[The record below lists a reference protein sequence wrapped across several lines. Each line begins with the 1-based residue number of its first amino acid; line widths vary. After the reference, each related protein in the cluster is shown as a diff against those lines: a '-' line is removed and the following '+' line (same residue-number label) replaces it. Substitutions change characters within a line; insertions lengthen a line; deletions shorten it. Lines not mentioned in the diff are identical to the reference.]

1 MNLQNALVIE
11 SLKEKT
17 TTLRKLFAPY
27 TAHVA
32 VDGFEEQ
39 ALTVLINLVYKR
51 SEIDDL
57 TSTRTAKSVLRDEVL
72 LSRCINEV
80 KWFHTHNLKYPDIRV
95 SHQRLISEVV
105 SEDITGIC
113 SRSLSLS
120 FGWSHNSAEINHAK
134 LFLTS
139 FSWQG
144 EVTCLAKLLI
154 TEEPVWINLIRAYG
168 FTKKTVLDIAGK
180 IKQQLPVAE
189 LPLEVSPFSP
199 QLQMPFQQSYLA
211 VTPVVSHA
219 MLAKIQQLTTERK
232 LNFALVEHSRPANVG
247 DLASSV
253 GGNIRV
259 LRYFPKTYSKA
270 INRSKVAN
278 YDIEKAFKIRALLS
292 SQFQQ
297 ALLVLVGIKQ
307 FNTLRQKRLARV
319 AAIRQVRVSLQ
330 LWLDNILEAKNNAQ
344 EQAYPEWAKHYLD
357 QSITNCI
364 SQFSNV
370 LNESLS
376 NLSKLKRFAY
386 HPNLMGLF
394 KTQLNYVFTHC
405 AAEEETLNDEQ
416 IVYVHCQDMRVF
428 DAETMA
434 NPYIQGMPSLTALNG
449 LAHNFERKLK
459 NFIDPSIKSIG
470 SAIYI
475 ENYQLHTGKPL
486 PEPSKLKQVAGR
498 SHVISSGIID
508 KPKCD
513 ITLDL
518 VFRLFVPNKEVLNKL
533 NSQLIKPA
541 LPSMF
546 AGGTMHP
553 PSLYQNIDWCHVYSK
568 PSELFKNLKAKSL
581 NGSWLYPS
589 KKVVKSFE
597 QLIDALNGNFNLRP
611 AAIGFAALEEPVK
624 RDAALHEYH
633 CYAEPVIGLLECVSN
648 TSVKYAG
655 AKQFFHDA
663 FWVMDVQ
670 KESMLMKKSKFEYE

>member
-1 MNLQNALVIE
+1 MNLQDALAIE
-11 SLKEKT
+11 PLKEKT
-17 TTLRKLFAPY
+17 TALRKLFVPY
-27 TAHVA
+27 TSHVE
-32 VDGFEEQ
+32 VDGFEEL

-57 TSTRTAKSVLRDEVL
+57 TSARTAKSVLRDEVL
-72 LSRCINEV
+72 LSKCINEV

-105 SEDITGIC
+105 SEDIAGIC
-113 SRSLSLS
+113 SRSLPLS

-139 FSWQG
+139 FNWQG
-144 EVTCLAKLLI
+144 EVTCLARLLI
-154 TEEPVWINLIRAYG
+154 NEEPVWINLIRAYG
-168 FTKKTVLDIAGK
+168 FTKKAVLEISGK

-189 LPLEVSPFSP
+189 FPLEVSSFSP
-199 QLQMPFQQSYLA
+199 QLQMPFQQSYLV

-219 MLAKIQQLTTERK
+219 MLAKIQQLTTDRK

-270 INRSKVAN
+270 VNRSKVAN
-278 YDIEKAFKIRALLS
+278 NDIEKAFKIRALLS

-344 EQAYPEWAKHYLD
+344 NQVYPEWVRHYLD

-370 LNESLS
+370 LNESLG

-394 KTQLNYVFTHC
+394 KAQLNYVFTHC
-405 AAEEETLNDEQ
+405 AAEQEILNDEQ

-428 DAETMA
+428 DAEAMA

-459 NFIDPSIKSIG
+459 NFIDPSIKCIG

-498 SHVISSGIID
+498 SHVIRSGIID

-518 VFRLFVPNKEVLNKL
+518 VFRLFVPNTELLDKL

-541 LPSMF
+541 LPSSF

-553 PSLYQNIDWCHVYSK
+553 PSLYQNIDWCHVHTK
-568 PSELFKNLKAKSL
+568 PSELFKKLKAKSS

-597 QLIDALNGNFNLRP
+597 QLIDALNSNFNLRP

-655 AKQFFHDA
+655 AKQFFHDT

>member
-1 MNLQNALVIE
+1 MNLQDAFAIE
-11 SLKEKT
+11 PLKEKT
-17 TTLRKLFAPY
+17 TILRKLFAPY
-27 TAHVA
+27 TPHVV

-72 LSRCINEV
+72 LSKCINEV

-95 SHQRLISEVV
+95 SHQRLISKVV
-105 SEDITGIC
+105 SEDIAGIC
-113 SRSLSLS
+113 SRSLPLS

-139 FSWQG
+139 FNWQG

-168 FTKKTVLDIAGK
+168 FTKKAVLDIADK
-180 IKQQLPVAE
+180 VKQQLPVAE
-189 LPLEVSPFSP
+189 LPLEVSSFSP

-219 MLAKIQQLTTERK
+219 ILAKIQQLTTDRK

-259 LRYFPKTYSKA
+259 LRYFPKTYAKA
-270 INRSKVAN
+270 INRSKVVDN
-278 YDIEKAFKIRALLS
+278 DIEKTFKIRALIS

-297 ALLVLVGIKQ
+297 ALLVLVGINQ
-307 FNTLRQKRLARV
+307 FNTLRQKRLARL

-344 EQAYPEWAKHYLD
+344 NQAYPEWAKHYLD
-357 QSITNCI
+357 QSVTNCI

-370 LNESLS
+370 LNESLG

-394 KTQLNYVFTHC
+394 KVQLNYVFTHC

-428 DAETMA
+428 DAEAMA

-459 NFIDPSIKSIG
+459 SFIDPSIKFIG

-498 SHVISSGIID
+498 SHVIKSGIID

-518 VFRLFVPNKEVLNKL
+518 VFRVFVPNKEILNKL

-541 LPSMF
+541 LPSSF

-553 PSLYQNIDWCHVYSK
+553 PSLYQNIDWCHVHTK
-568 PSELFKNLKAKSL
+568 PSELFKNIKAKAL

-624 RDAALHEYH
+624 RDAALHEHH

>member
-1 MNLQNALVIE
+1 MNLQDAFAIE

-17 TTLRKLFAPY
+17 TALRKLFAPY
-27 TAHVA
+27 TPHVA
-32 VDGFEEQ
+32 VDGLEVQ

-51 SEIDDL
+51 SEIDAL

-72 LSRCINEV
+72 LSKCINEV

-105 SEDITGIC
+105 SEDIAGIC
-113 SRSLSLS
+113 SRSLPLS

-139 FSWQG
+139 FIWQG

-154 TEEPVWINLIRAYG
+154 TEEPVWINLIKAYG
-168 FTKKTVLDIAGK
+168 FTKKAVFDIAVK

-189 LPLEVSPFSP
+189 LPLEVSSFSP

-211 VTPVVSHA
+211 VTPVVSHV
-219 MLAKIQQLTTERK
+219 MLAKIQQLTTDRK
-232 LNFALVEHSRPANVG
+232 LNFGLVEHSRPANVG

-253 GGNIRV
+253 GGNIRA
-259 LRYFPKTYSKA
+259 LRYFPKTNSKV

-278 YDIEKAFKIRALLS
+278 DDIEKAFKIRALLS

-357 QSITNCI
+357 QNITNCI
-364 SQFSNV
+364 SQFSNI
-370 LNESLS
+370 LNESLGT
-376 NLSKLKRFAY
+376 LSKLKRFAY

-405 AAEEETLNDEQ
+405 TTEQETLNDEQ

-428 DAETMA
+428 DAEAMA

-459 NFIDPSIKSIG
+459 NFIDPSIKCIG
-470 SAIYI
+470 SAIHI

-486 PEPSKLKQVAGR
+486 PEPSKLKQVAGHT
-498 SHVISSGIID
+498 HVISSGIID

-518 VFRLFVPNKEVLNKL
+518 VFRLFVPNIELLDKL

-553 PSLYQNIDWCHVYSK
+553 PSLYQNIDWCHLHTK
-568 PSELFKNLKAKSL
+568 PSELFKNIKAKSL

-624 RDAALHEYH
+624 RDAALHEHH

>member
-1 MNLQNALVIE
+1 MNLQDALVIE
-11 SLKEKT
+11 LLKEKT

-27 TAHVA
+27 TPHVA
-32 VDGFEEQ
+32 VDGLEVQ

-57 TSTRTAKSVLRDEVL
+57 TSTRTAKRVLRDEVL
-72 LSRCINEV
+72 LSKCINEV

-95 SHQRLISEVV
+95 SHQRLISDVV
-105 SEDITGIC
+105 SEDIAGIC
-113 SRSLSLS
+113 SRSLPLS

-139 FSWQG
+139 FTWQG

-154 TEEPVWINLIRAYG
+154 TEEPVWINLIREYG
-168 FTKKTVLDIAGK
+168 FTKKAVLDIAGK
-180 IKQQLPVAE
+180 IKQLLPAAE
-189 LPLEVSPFSP
+189 LPLEVSSFSP

-219 MLAKIQQLTTERK
+219 MLAKIQQLTTDRK
-232 LNFALVEHSRPANVG
+232 LNFGLVEHSRPANVG

-253 GGNIRV
+253 GGNIRAM
-259 LRYFPKTYSKA
+259 RYFPKTNSKA
-270 INRSKVAN
+270 INRSKVVN
-278 YDIEKAFKIRALLS
+278 NDIEQTFKIRALLS

-330 LWLDNILEAKNNAQ
+330 LWLDKILEAKNNAQ
-344 EQAYPEWAKHYLD
+344 NQAYPEWAKYYLD

-364 SQFSNV
+364 SQFSNI

-376 NLSKLKRFAY
+376 SLSKLKRFAY

-394 KTQLNYVFTHC
+394 KAQLNYVFTHC

-428 DAETMA
+428 DVEAMA

-459 NFIDPSIKSIG
+459 NFIDPSIKCIG

-498 SHVISSGIID
+498 SHVIRSGIID

-518 VFRLFVPNKEVLNKL
+518 VFRLFVPNEEILNKL

-541 LPSMF
+541 LPSTY

-553 PSLYQNIDWCHVYSK
+553 PSLYQNIDWCRLYTK
-568 PSELFKNLKAKSL
+568 PSELFKDLKAKPS

-670 KESMLMKKSKFEYE
+670 KGSMLMKKSKFEYE

>member
-1 MNLQNALVIE
+1 MNLQDAFAIE

-27 TAHVA
+27 MPHVA

-39 ALTVLINLVYKR
+39 ALTVLINIVYKR

-57 TSTRTAKSVLRDEVL
+57 TSKRTAKSVLYDEVL
-72 LSRCINEV
+72 LSKCINEV

-105 SEDITGIC
+105 SEDIAGIC

-139 FSWQG
+139 FNWQG

-154 TEEPVWINLIRAYG
+154 TEEPVWINLIRGYG
-168 FTKKTVLDIAGK
+168 FTKKAVLDIAGK

-189 LPLEVSPFSP
+189 LPLEVSSFSP
-199 QLQMPFQQSYLA
+199 QSQMPFQQSYLA

-219 MLAKIQQLTTERK
+219 MLAKIQQLTTDRK
-232 LNFALVEHSRPANVG
+232 LNFGLVEHSRPANVG

-270 INRSKVAN
+270 VNRSKVAN
-278 YDIEKAFKIRALLS
+278 NDIEKAFKVRALLS
-292 SQFQQ
+292 RQFQE

-330 LWLDNILEAKNNAQ
+330 LWLDNILEAKNIAQ
-344 EQAYPEWAKHYLD
+344 NQAYPEWAKYYLD
-357 QSITNCI
+357 QSITNSI

-370 LNESLS
+370 LNENLA

-386 HPNLMGLF
+386 HPNLMELF
-394 KTQLNYVFTHC
+394 KSQLKYVFTHC

-416 IVYVHCQDMRVF
+416 IVYVHYQDMRVF
-428 DAETMA
+428 DAEAMA

-459 NFIDPSIKSIG
+459 NFIDPSVKCIG

-486 PEPSKLKQVAGR
+486 PEPRKLKQVAGR
-498 SHVISSGIID
+498 SHVIRSGIID

-518 VFRLFVPNKEVLNKL
+518 VFRLFVPNTELLDKL
-533 NSQLIKPA
+533 NSQFIKPA
-541 LPSMF
+541 LPSSF

-553 PSLYQNIDWCHVYSK
+553 PSLYQNIDWCHVHTK
-568 PSELFKNLKAKSL
+568 PSELFKTIKAKAL

-589 KKVVKSFE
+589 KKVVKSLE

-655 AKQFFHDA
+655 AKQFFHNA

>member
-1 MNLQNALVIE
+1 MNLQDALAIE
-11 SLKEKT
+11 PLKEKT
-17 TTLRKLFAPY
+17 TALRKLFVPY
-27 TAHVA
+27 TSHVE
-32 VDGFEEQ
+32 VDGFEEL

-57 TSTRTAKSVLRDEVL
+57 TSARTAKSVLRDEVL
-72 LSRCINEV
+72 LSKCINEV

-105 SEDITGIC
+105 SEDIAGIC
-113 SRSLSLS
+113 SRSLPLS

-139 FSWQG
+139 FNWQG
-144 EVTCLAKLLI
+144 EVTCLARLLI
-154 TEEPVWINLIRAYG
+154 NEEPVWINLIRAYG
-168 FTKKTVLDIAGK
+168 FTKKAVLEISGK

-189 LPLEVSPFSP
+189 FPLEVSSFSP
-199 QLQMPFQQSYLA
+199 QLQMPFQQSYLV

-219 MLAKIQQLTTERK
+219 MLAKIQQLTTDRK

-270 INRSKVAN
+270 VNRSKVAN
-278 YDIEKAFKIRALLS
+278 NDIEKAFKIRALLS

-344 EQAYPEWAKHYLD
+344 NQVYPEWVRHYLD

-370 LNESLS
+370 LNESLG

-394 KTQLNYVFTHC
+394 KAQLNYVFTHC
-405 AAEEETLNDEQ
+405 AAEQEILNDEQ

-428 DAETMA
+428 DAEAMA

-459 NFIDPSIKSIG
+459 NFIDPSIKCIG

-498 SHVISSGIID
+498 SHVIRSGIID

-518 VFRLFVPNKEVLNKL
+518 VFRLFVPNTELLDKL

-541 LPSMF
+541 LPSSF

-553 PSLYQNIDWCHVYSK
+553 PSLYQNIDWCHVHTK
-568 PSELFKNLKAKSL
+568 PSELFKKLKAKSS

-597 QLIDALNGNFNLRP
+597 QLIDALNSNFNLRP
-611 AAIGFAALEEPVK
+611 AAIGLAALEEPVK

>member
-1 MNLQNALVIE
+1 MDLQDAFAIE

-17 TTLRKLFAPY
+17 TALRKLFAPY
-27 TAHVA
+27 MPHVA

-39 ALTVLINLVYKR
+39 ALVVLINLVYKR

-57 TSTRTAKSVLRDEVL
+57 TSVRTAKSVLCDEVL
-72 LSRCINEV
+72 LSKCINEV

-95 SHQRLISEVV
+95 SHQRLISAVV
-105 SEDITGIC
+105 SEDIAGIC
-113 SRSLSLS
+113 SRSLPFS

-139 FSWQG
+139 FTWQD
-144 EVTCLAKLLI
+144 EVTCLARLLI
-154 TEEPVWINLIRAYG
+154 NEEPVWINLIRAYG
-168 FTKKTVLDIAGK
+168 FAKKAVLDIAGK
-180 IKQQLPVAE
+180 MKQLLPVAE
-189 LPLEVSPFSP
+189 FPLEVSSFSP

-278 YDIEKAFKIRALLS
+278 NDIEKAFKIRALLS

-330 LWLDNILEAKNNAQ
+330 LWLDNILEAKNNTQ
-344 EQAYPEWAKHYLD
+344 GQAYPEWTKHYLD

-370 LNESLS
+370 LNESLG

-386 HPNLMGLF
+386 HPNLMELF
-394 KTQLNYVFTHC
+394 KAQLNYVFTHC
-405 AAEEETLNDEQ
+405 VAEEETLNDEQ
-416 IVYVHCQDMRVF
+416 VVYVHCQDMRVF
-428 DAETMA
+428 DAEAMA

-459 NFIDPSIKSIG
+459 SFIDPSIKCIG

-475 ENYQLHTGKPL
+475 ESYQLHTGKPL

-498 SHVISSGIID
+498 SHVIRSGIID

-518 VFRLFVPNKEVLNKL
+518 IFRLFVPNTELLDKL

-541 LPSMF
+541 LPSSF

-568 PSELFKNLKAKSL
+568 PSELFKNLKAKSS

-611 AAIGFAALEEPVK
+611 AAIGFAALEEPIK
-624 RDAALHEYH
+624 RGGALHENH
-633 CYAEPVIGLLECVSN
+633 CYAEPVIGLLECTSN

>member
-1 MNLQNALVIE
+1 MNLQDAFAIE

-17 TTLRKLFAPY
+17 TALRKLFAPY
-27 TAHVA
+27 TPHVEL
-32 VDGFEEQ
+32 DGFEEQ
-39 ALTVLINLVYKR
+39 ALVVLINLVYKR

-57 TSTRTAKSVLRDEVL
+57 TSVRTAKSVLRDEVL
-72 LSRCINEV
+72 LSKCINEV

-95 SHQRLISEVV
+95 SHQRLISKVV
-105 SEDITGIC
+105 SEDIAGIC
-113 SRSLSLS
+113 SRSLPLS

-139 FSWQG
+139 FNWQG

-154 TEEPVWINLIRAYG
+154 IEEPVWIDLIRAYG
-168 FTKKTVLDIAGK
+168 FSKKAVLDIAGK

-189 LPLEVSPFSP
+189 LPLEVSSFST
-199 QLQMPFQQSYLA
+199 QLQMPYLQSYLA
-211 VTPVVSHA
+211 VSPVVSHA
-219 MLAKIQQLTTERK
+219 MLAKIQQLTTEHK
-232 LNFALVEHSRPANVG
+232 LNFGLVEHSRPANVG

-270 INRSKVAN
+270 VNRSKVAN
-278 YDIEKAFKIRALLS
+278 NDIEKTFKIRALLS

-319 AAIRQVRVSLQ
+319 AAIRQVRASLQ

-344 EQAYPEWAKHYLD
+344 NQAYPEWAKQYLD

-370 LNESLS
+370 LNESLG

-428 DAETMA
+428 DTEAMA

-459 NFIDPSIKSIG
+459 NFIDPSIKCIG

-498 SHVISSGIID
+498 SHVIRSGIID

-518 VFRLFVPNKEVLNKL
+518 IFRLFVPNKEVLNKL

-553 PSLYQNIDWCHVYSK
+553 PSLYQNIDWCHLHTK
-568 PSELFKNLKAKSL
+568 PSELFKNIKVKSL

-611 AAIGFAALEEPVK
+611 AAIGFATLEEPIK

-633 CYAEPVIGLLECVSN
+633 CYAEPIIGLLECVSN

-655 AKQFFHDA
+655 AKQFFHNA

>member
-1 MNLQNALVIE
+1 MNLQDAFAIE

-17 TTLRKLFAPY
+17 TALRKLFAPY
-27 TAHVA
+27 MPHVA
-32 VDGFEEQ
+32 VDGLEVQ

-57 TSTRTAKSVLRDEVL
+57 TSTRTAKIVLRDEVL
-72 LSRCINEV
+72 LSKCINEV

-105 SEDITGIC
+105 SEDIAGIC
-113 SRSLSLS
+113 SRSLPLS

-139 FSWQG
+139 FTWQG

-154 TEEPVWINLIRAYG
+154 TEEPVWINLIREYE
-168 FTKKTVLDIAGK
+168 FTKKAVLDIAGK
-180 IKQQLPVAE
+180 IKQHLPMAE
-189 LPLEVSPFSP
+189 LPLEVSSFSP

-219 MLAKIQQLTTERK
+219 MLAKIQQLTTDRK
-232 LNFALVEHSRPANVG
+232 LNFGLVEHSRPANVG

-253 GGNIRV
+253 GGNIRA
-259 LRYFPKTYSKA
+259 LRYFPKTNLKA
-270 INRSKVAN
+270 INRSKVA
-278 YDIEKAFKIRALLS
+278 YDDIEKAFKIRALLS

-319 AAIRQVRVSLQ
+319 AAIRQVRISLQ

-344 EQAYPEWAKHYLD
+344 DQAYPVWAKHYLD

-364 SQFSNV
+364 SQFSNI
-370 LNESLS
+370 LNESLGT
-376 NLSKLKRFAY
+376 LSKLKRFAY

-394 KTQLNYVFTHC
+394 KMQLNYVFTHC
-405 AAEEETLNDEQ
+405 TTEQETLNDEQ

-428 DAETMA
+428 DAEAMA

-459 NFIDPSIKSIG
+459 NFIDPSIKCIG

-518 VFRLFVPNKEVLNKL
+518 VLRLFVPNIEVLNKL
-533 NSQLIKPA
+533 NSQLIKSA
-541 LPSMF
+541 LPSTF

-553 PSLYQNIDWCHVYSK
+553 PSLYQNIDWCHVHTK
-568 PSELFKNLKAKSL
+568 PSELFKNIKTKSL

-655 AKQFFHDA
+655 AKQFFHNA

>member
-1 MNLQNALVIE
+1 MNLQDAFAIE

-17 TTLRKLFAPY
+17 TILRKLFAPY
-27 TAHVA
+27 TPHVA

-72 LSRCINEV
+72 LSKCINEV

-105 SEDITGIC
+105 SEDIAGIC
-113 SRSLSLS
+113 SRSLPLS

-139 FSWQG
+139 FTWQG

-168 FTKKTVLDIAGK
+168 FTKKAVLDIADK
-180 IKQQLPVAE
+180 VKQQLPVAE

-211 VTPVVSHA
+211 ITPVVSHV
-219 MLAKIQQLTTERK
+219 MLAKIQQLTTERR
-232 LNFALVEHSRPANVG
+232 LNFGLVEHSRPTNVG

-278 YDIEKAFKIRALLS
+278 NDIEKAFKIRALLS

-344 EQAYPEWAKHYLD
+344 NQAYPEWAKHYLD

-370 LNESLS
+370 LNESLG

-394 KTQLNYVFTHC
+394 KAQLNYVFTHC
-405 AAEEETLNDEQ
+405 AAEQEILNDEQ

-428 DAETMA
+428 DAEAMA
-434 NPYIQGMPSLTALNG
+434 NPYIKGMPSLTALNG

-459 NFIDPSIKSIG
+459 NFIDPSINCIG

-475 ENYQLHTGKPL
+475 ENYQLHPGKPL
-486 PEPSKLKQVAGR
+486 PEPNKLKQVAGR
-498 SHVISSGIID
+498 SHVIRSGIID

-518 VFRLFVPNKEVLNKL
+518 VFRLFVPNTELLDKL

-541 LPSMF
+541 LPSSF

-553 PSLYQNIDWCHVYSK
+553 PSLYQNINWCHVHTK
-568 PSELFKNLKAKSL
+568 PSELFKSLKVKSS

-611 AAIGFAALEEPVK
+611 AAIGFATLEEPVK

>member
-1 MNLQNALVIE
+1 MNLQDAFAIE

-17 TTLRKLFAPY
+17 TALRKLFAPY
-27 TAHVA
+27 TPHVA
-32 VDGFEEQ
+32 VDGLEVQ

-72 LSRCINEV
+72 LSKCINEV

-105 SEDITGIC
+105 SEDIAGIC
-113 SRSLSLS
+113 SRSLPLS

-154 TEEPVWINLIRAYG
+154 TEEPVWIDLIRAYE
-168 FTKKTVLDIAGK
+168 FTKKAVLDIAGK
-180 IKQQLPVAE
+180 IKQQLPVVE
-189 LPLEVSPFSP
+189 LPLEVSSFSP

-219 MLAKIQQLTTERK
+219 MLAKIQQLTTDRK
-232 LNFALVEHSRPANVG
+232 LNFALVENSRPANIG

-270 INRSKVAN
+270 VNRSKVVN
-278 YDIEKAFKIRALLS
+278 NDIEKAFKVRALLS
-292 SQFQQ
+292 NQFQQ

-344 EQAYPEWAKHYLD
+344 NQAYPEWAKHYLD

-364 SQFSNV
+364 SQFSNI
-370 LNESLS
+370 LNESRGT
-376 NLSKLKRFAY
+376 LSKLKRFAY

-405 AAEEETLNDEQ
+405 TTEEKTLNDEQ

-428 DAETMA
+428 DAEAMA

-459 NFIDPSIKSIG
+459 NFIDPSIKCIG

-498 SHVISSGIID
+498 SHVVRSGIID

-513 ITLDL
+513 TTLDL
-518 VFRLFVPNKEVLNKL
+518 VFRLLVPNTELLDKL

-541 LPSMF
+541 LPSTF

-553 PSLYQNIDWCHVYSK
+553 PSLYQNIDWCHLHTK
-568 PSELFKNLKAKSL
+568 PSELFKNIKAKSS

-589 KKVVKSFE
+589 KKVVRSFE
-597 QLIDALNGNFNLRP
+597 LLIDALNGNFNLRP

-648 TSVKYAG
+648 TSVKYAS
-655 AKQFFHDA
+655 AKQFFHNA
-663 FWVMDVQ
+663 FWVMDVK

>member
-1 MNLQNALVIE
+1 MNLQDAFAIE

-27 TAHVA
+27 TPNVA
-32 VDGFEEQ
+32 VDGLEEQ
-39 ALTVLINLVYKR
+39 VLTVLINLVYKR

-57 TSTRTAKSVLRDEVL
+57 TSVRAAKSVLRDEVL
-72 LSRCINEV
+72 LSKCINEV

-105 SEDITGIC
+105 SEDIAGIC

-139 FSWQG
+139 FIWQG

-154 TEEPVWINLIRAYG
+154 AEEPVWINLIRAYG
-168 FTKKTVLDIAGK
+168 YTKKAVLDIVGK

-189 LPLEVSPFSP
+189 LPLEVSSFSI
-199 QLQMPFQQSYLA
+199 QLQMPYLQCYLA

-219 MLAKIQQLTTERK
+219 MLSKIQQLTTERK
-232 LNFALVEHSRPANVG
+232 LNSGLVEHSRPANVG

-259 LRYFPKTYSKA
+259 LRYFPKTNSKA
-270 INRSKVAN
+270 INRSKVVN
-278 YDIEKAFKIRALLS
+278 NDIEKTFKIRALLS

-330 LWLDNILEAKNNAQ
+330 LWLDNILEAKNIAQ
-344 EQAYPEWAKHYLD
+344 NQAYPEWAKYYLD

-364 SQFSNV
+364 SQFSNI

-376 NLSKLKRFAY
+376 SLSKFKRFAY

-394 KTQLNYVFTHC
+394 KAQLNYVFTHC
-405 AAEEETLNDEQ
+405 AAEEETLNDKQ

-428 DAETMA
+428 DAEAMA

-449 LAHNFERKLK
+449 LAHNLERKLK
-459 NFIDPSIKSIG
+459 NFIDPSIKCIG

-498 SHVISSGIID
+498 SHVIRSGIID

-518 VFRLFVPNKEVLNKL
+518 VFRLFVPNEEILNQL

-541 LPSMF
+541 LPSTY

-553 PSLYQNIDWCHVYSK
+553 PSLYQNIDWCRLYTK
-568 PSELFKNLKAKSL
+568 PSELFKDLKAKPS

-624 RDAALHEYH
+624 RDATLHEYH

>member
-1 MNLQNALVIE
+1 MNLQDAFAIE

-17 TTLRKLFAPY
+17 TALRKLFAPY
-27 TAHVA
+27 TPHVA

-57 TSTRTAKSVLRDEVL
+57 TSVRTAKSVLRDEVL
-72 LSRCINEV
+72 LSKCINEV

-105 SEDITGIC
+105 SKDIAGIC
-113 SRSLSLS
+113 SRSLPLS

-139 FSWQG
+139 FIWQG

-154 TEEPVWINLIRAYG
+154 AEEPVWINLIRKYG
-168 FTKKTVLDIAGK
+168 FTKKAFLDIAGK
-180 IKQQLPVAE
+180 IKQLLPVAE
-189 LPLEVSPFSP
+189 LPLEVSSFSP
-199 QLQMPFQQSYLA
+199 QLQMPFQQCYLA

-219 MLAKIQQLTTERK
+219 MLAKIQQLTTDRK

-253 GGNIRV
+253 GGKIRV

-270 INRSKVAN
+270 INRSKLADN
-278 YDIEKAFKIRALLS
+278 DIEKTFKIRALLS

-344 EQAYPEWAKHYLD
+344 NQAYPEWAKHYLD

-364 SQFSNV
+364 SQFSNI

-376 NLSKLKRFAY
+376 SLSKLKRFAY

-394 KTQLNYVFTHC
+394 KAQLNYVFTHC

-428 DAETMA
+428 DAEAMA

-459 NFIDPSIKSIG
+459 NFIDPSIKCIG

-498 SHVISSGIID
+498 SHVIRSGIID

-518 VFRLFVPNKEVLNKL
+518 VFRLFVPNEEILNKL

-541 LPSMF
+541 LPSTYT
-546 AGGTMHP
+546 GGTMHP
-553 PSLYQNIDWCHVYSK
+553 PSLYQNIDWCRLYTK
-568 PSELFKNLKAKSL
+568 PSELFKDLKAKPS

-670 KESMLMKKSKFEYE
+670 KGSMLMKKSKFEYE

>member
-1 MNLQNALVIE
+1 MNLQDAFAIE

-27 TAHVA
+27 MPHVA

-39 ALTVLINLVYKR
+39 ALTVLINIVYKR

-57 TSTRTAKSVLRDEVL
+57 TSKRTAKSVLYDEVL
-72 LSRCINEV
+72 LSKCINEV

-105 SEDITGIC
+105 SEDIAGIC

-139 FSWQG
+139 FNWQG

-154 TEEPVWINLIRAYG
+154 TEEPVWINLIRGYG
-168 FTKKTVLDIAGK
+168 FTKKAVLDIAGK

-189 LPLEVSPFSP
+189 LPLEVSSFSP
-199 QLQMPFQQSYLA
+199 QSQMPFQQSYLA

-219 MLAKIQQLTTERK
+219 MLAKIQQLTTDRK
-232 LNFALVEHSRPANVG
+232 LNFGLVEHSRPANVG

-270 INRSKVAN
+270 VNRSKVAN
-278 YDIEKAFKIRALLS
+278 NDIEKAFKVRALLS
-292 SQFQQ
+292 RQFQE

-330 LWLDNILEAKNNAQ
+330 LWLDNILEAKNIAQ
-344 EQAYPEWAKHYLD
+344 NQAYPEWAKYYLD
-357 QSITNCI
+357 QSITNSI

-370 LNESLS
+370 LNENLA

-386 HPNLMGLF
+386 HPNLMELF
-394 KTQLNYVFTHC
+394 KSQLKYVFTHC
-405 AAEEETLNDEQ
+405 AAEEETLNDGK
-416 IVYVHCQDMRVF
+416 IVYVHYQDMRVF
-428 DAETMA
+428 DAEAMA

-459 NFIDPSIKSIG
+459 NFIDPSVKCIG

-486 PEPSKLKQVAGR
+486 PEPRKLKQVAGR
-498 SHVISSGIID
+498 SHVIRSGIID

-518 VFRLFVPNKEVLNKL
+518 VFRLFVPNTELLDKL
-533 NSQLIKPA
+533 NSQFIKPA
-541 LPSMF
+541 LPSSF

-553 PSLYQNIDWCHVYSK
+553 PSLYQNIDWCHVHTK
-568 PSELFKNLKAKSL
+568 PSELFKTIKAKAL

-589 KKVVKSFE
+589 KKVVKSLE

-655 AKQFFHDA
+655 AKQFFHNA

>member
-1 MNLQNALVIE
+1 MNLQDALAIE

-17 TTLRKLFAPY
+17 TALRKLFAPY
-27 TAHVA
+27 TPHVA

-39 ALTVLINLVYKR
+39 VLVVLINLVYKR

-57 TSTRTAKSVLRDEVL
+57 TSVRTAKSVLLDEVL
-72 LSRCINEV
+72 LSKCINEV

-95 SHQRLISEVV
+95 SHQRLISKVV
-105 SEDITGIC
+105 SEDIAGIC
-113 SRSLSLS
+113 SRSLPLS

-139 FSWQG
+139 FNWQG

-154 TEEPVWINLIRAYG
+154 AEEPVWINLIREYG
-168 FTKKTVLDIAGK
+168 FTKKAVLNISGK
-180 IKQQLPVAE
+180 IKQLLPVAE
-189 LPLEVSPFSP
+189 LPLEVSSFSP

-211 VTPVVSHA
+211 VTPVVSHV
-219 MLAKIQQLTTERK
+219 MLAKIQQLTTDRK
-232 LNFALVEHSRPANVG
+232 LNFGLVEHSRPANVG

-253 GGNIRV
+253 GGNLRV
-259 LRYFPKTYSKA
+259 LRYFPKTNSKA
-270 INRSKVAN
+270 VNRSKVAN
-278 YDIEKAFKIRALLS
+278 NDIEKIFKIRALLS

-307 FNTLRQKRLARV
+307 FNTLRLKRLARV
-319 AAIRQVRVSLQ
+319 VAIRQVRVSLQ
-330 LWLDNILEAKNNAQ
+330 LWLDNILEAKNNVQ

-364 SQFSNV
+364 SQFSNI
-370 LNESLS
+370 LNESLGT
-376 NLSKLKRFAY
+376 LSKLKHFAY

-405 AAEEETLNDEQ
+405 TAEEETLNDEQ

-428 DAETMA
+428 DAEAMA

-459 NFIDPSIKSIG
+459 NFIDPSIKCIG

-498 SHVISSGIID
+498 SHVIRTGIID

-518 VFRLFVPNKEVLNKL
+518 VFRLFVPNTELLDKL

-541 LPSMF
+541 LPSSF

-553 PSLYQNIDWCHVYSK
+553 PSLYQSIDWCHVHTK
-568 PSELFKNLKAKSL
+568 PSELFKNLKAKSS

-597 QLIDALNGNFNLRP
+597 QLIDALNGNFNLKP

>member
-1 MNLQNALVIE
+1 MNLQDAFAIE

-27 TAHVA
+27 TPHVA
-32 VDGFEEQ
+32 VDSLEEQ

-57 TSTRTAKSVLRDEVL
+57 TSVRAAKSVLRDEVL
-72 LSRCINEV
+72 LSKCINEV

-95 SHQRLISEVV
+95 SHQRLISKVV
-105 SEDITGIC
+105 SEDIAGIC
-113 SRSLSLS
+113 SRSLPLS

-139 FSWQG
+139 FIWQG
-144 EVTCLAKLLI
+144 KVTCLAKLLI
-154 TEEPVWINLIRAYG
+154 TEESVWIDLIRAYG
-168 FTKKTVLDIAGK
+168 YTKKAVLDIVGK

-189 LPLEVSPFSP
+189 LPLEVSSFSI
-199 QLQMPFQQSYLA
+199 QLQMPYLQCYLA

-219 MLAKIQQLTTERK
+219 MLSKIQQLTTERK
-232 LNFALVEHSRPANVG
+232 LNSGLVEHSRPANVG

-259 LRYFPKTYSKA
+259 LRYFPKTNSKA
-270 INRSKVAN
+270 INRSKVVN
-278 YDIEKAFKIRALLS
+278 NDIEKTFKIRALLS

-330 LWLDNILEAKNNAQ
+330 LWLDNILEAKNIAQ
-344 EQAYPEWAKHYLD
+344 NQAYPEWAKCYLD

-364 SQFSNV
+364 SQFSNI

-376 NLSKLKRFAY
+376 SLSKFKRFAY

-394 KTQLNYVFTHC
+394 KAQLNYVFTHC
-405 AAEEETLNDEQ
+405 AAEEETLNDKQ

-428 DAETMA
+428 DAEAMA

-449 LAHNFERKLK
+449 LAHNLERKLK
-459 NFIDPSIKSIG
+459 NFIDPSIKCIG

-498 SHVISSGIID
+498 SHVIRSGIID

-518 VFRLFVPNKEVLNKL
+518 VFRLFVPNEEILNKL

-541 LPSMF
+541 LPSTY

-553 PSLYQNIDWCHVYSK
+553 PSLYQNIDWCRLYTK
-568 PSELFKNLKAKSL
+568 PSELFKDLKAKPS

-611 AAIGFAALEEPVK
+611 AAIGFAALEEPLK
-624 RDAALHEYH
+624 RDATLHAYH

>member
-1 MNLQNALVIE
+1 MNLQDAFAIE

-17 TTLRKLFAPY
+17 TALRKLFAPY
-27 TAHVA
+27 MPHVA

-57 TSTRTAKSVLRDEVL
+57 TSVRTAKSVLRDEVL
-72 LSRCINEV
+72 LSKCINEV

-105 SEDITGIC
+105 SEDIAGIC
-113 SRSLSLS
+113 SRTLPLS

-139 FSWQG
+139 FNWQG

-154 TEEPVWINLIRAYG
+154 AEEPVWINLIREYG
-168 FTKKTVLDIAGK
+168 FTKKSVLEIAGK
-180 IKQQLPVAE
+180 IKQLLPVAE
-189 LPLEVSPFSP
+189 LTLEVSFFSP

-219 MLAKIQQLTTERK
+219 MLAKIQQLITGRK
-232 LNFALVEHSRPANVG
+232 LNFGFVEHSRPANVG

-259 LRYFPKTYSKA
+259 LRYFPKTNSKT
-270 INRSKVAN
+270 IKRSKVVDN
-278 YDIEKAFKIRALLS
+278 DIEKTFKIRALLS

-307 FNTLRQKRLARV
+307 FNTLRQKRLARA

-330 LWLDNILEAKNNAQ
+330 LWLDNVLEAKNNAQ

-364 SQFSNV
+364 SQFSNI
-370 LNESLS
+370 LNESLGT
-376 NLSKLKRFAY
+376 LSKLKRFAY

-405 AAEEETLNDEQ
+405 TTEEETLNDEQ
-416 IVYVHCQDMRVF
+416 IVYIHCQDMRVF
-428 DAETMA
+428 DSEAMA

-459 NFIDPSIKSIG
+459 NFIDPSIKCIG

-475 ENYQLHTGKPL
+475 ENYQLYTGKPI

-498 SHVISSGIID
+498 SHVIRSGIID

-518 VFRLFVPNKEVLNKL
+518 VFRLFVPNTELLDKL

-541 LPSMF
+541 LPSSF

-553 PSLYQNIDWCHVYSK
+553 PSLYQNIDWCHVHTK
-568 PSELFKNLKAKSL
+568 PSELFKKLKAKSS

-597 QLIDALNGNFNLRP
+597 QLIDALNSNFNLRP

>member
-1 MNLQNALVIE
+1 MNLQDAFAIE

-17 TTLRKLFAPY
+17 TALRKLFAPY
-27 TAHVA
+27 MPHVA

-57 TSTRTAKSVLRDEVL
+57 TSIKVAKSVLRDEVL
-72 LSRCINEV
+72 LSKCINEV

-105 SEDITGIC
+105 SEDIAGIC
-113 SRSLSLS
+113 SRSLPLS

-139 FSWQG
+139 FTWQG

-154 TEEPVWINLIRAYG
+154 IEEPVWINLIRGYG
-168 FTKKTVLDIAGK
+168 FTKKAVLDIVGK
-180 IKQQLPVAE
+180 IKQLLPAAE
-189 LPLEVSPFSP
+189 LPLEVSSFSP
-199 QLQMPFQQSYLA
+199 QLQIPFQQSYLA

-219 MLAKIQQLTTERK
+219 ILAKIQQLTTDRK
-232 LNFALVEHSRPANVG
+232 LNFGLVEHSRPANVG

-259 LRYFPKTYSKA
+259 LRYFPKTNSKA
-270 INRSKVAN
+270 IKRSKVVDN
-278 YDIEKAFKIRALLS
+278 DIEKTFKIRALLS
-292 SQFQQ
+292 SQFQH

-319 AAIRQVRVSLQ
+319 AAIRQLRVSLQ

-364 SQFSNV
+364 SQFSNI
-370 LNESLS
+370 LNESLGT
-376 NLSKLKRFAY
+376 LSKLKRFAY

-394 KTQLNYVFTHC
+394 KTQLNHVFTHC
-405 AAEEETLNDEQ
+405 TTEEEILNDEQ

-428 DAETMA
+428 DAEAMA

-459 NFIDPSIKSIG
+459 NFIDPSIKCIG

-498 SHVISSGIID
+498 SHVIRSGIID

-518 VFRLFVPNKEVLNKL
+518 VFRLFVPNEEILNKL
-533 NSQLIKPA
+533 NTQLIKPA
-541 LPSMF
+541 LPSSF

-553 PSLYQNIDWCHVYSK
+553 PSLYQSIDWCHVHTK
-568 PSELFKNLKAKSL
+568 PSELFKNLKAKSS

-589 KKVVKSFE
+589 KKIVKSYE

-655 AKQFFHDA
+655 AKQFVHDA

>member
-1 MNLQNALVIE
+1 MNLQDALAIE

-17 TTLRKLFAPY
+17 TALRKLFALY
-27 TAHVA
+27 TPCIA

-57 TSTRTAKSVLRDEVL
+57 TSVRAAKSLLRDEVL
-72 LSRCINEV
+72 LSKCITEV

-95 SHQRLISEVV
+95 SHQRLISKVV
-105 SEDITGIC
+105 SEDIAGIC
-113 SRSLSLS
+113 SRSLPLS

-139 FSWQG
+139 FMWQG
-144 EVTCLAKLLI
+144 KVTCLAKLLI
-154 TEEPVWINLIRAYG
+154 TEEPVWIDLIRAYG
-168 FTKKTVLDIAGK
+168 FTKKAVLDFAGK
-180 IKQQLPVAE
+180 IKQLLPVTE
-189 LPLEVSPFSP
+189 LPLEVSSFSL
-199 QLQMPFQQSYLA
+199 QLQMPYLQSYLA
-211 VTPVVSHA
+211 VTPVVSHV
-219 MLAKIQQLTTERK
+219 MLTKIQQLTTERK
-232 LNFALVEHSRPANVG
+232 LNSGLVEHSRPANVG

-270 INRSKVAN
+270 VNRSKVAN
-278 YDIEKAFKIRALLS
+278 NDIEKAFKVRALLS
-292 SQFQQ
+292 SQFQE
-297 ALLVLVGIKQ
+297 ALLVLVGIKR

-319 AAIRQVRVSLQ
+319 GAIRQVRVSLQ
-330 LWLDNILEAKNNAQ
+330 LWLDNILEVKNNAQ
-344 EQAYPEWAKHYLD
+344 EQASPEWAKHYLD
-357 QSITNCI
+357 QSITSCI

-370 LNESLS
+370 LNESLG

-394 KTQLNYVFTHC
+394 KTQLKYVFTHC
-405 AAEEETLNDEQ
+405 STEEETLNDEQ

-428 DAETMA
+428 DAEAMA

-459 NFIDPSIKSIG
+459 NFIDPSIKCIG

-475 ENYQLHTGKPL
+475 ENYQLHTDKPL

-498 SHVISSGIID
+498 SHVIRSGIID

-518 VFRLFVPNKEVLNKL
+518 VFRLFVPNEEILNKL

-541 LPSMF
+541 LPSSF

-553 PSLYQNIDWCHVYSK
+553 PSLYQNIDWCHVHTK
-568 PSELFKNLKAKSL
+568 PSELFKNIKAKAL

-589 KKVVKSFE
+589 KKVVKSLE

-624 RDAALHEYH
+624 RGGALHENH

>member
-1 MNLQNALVIE
+1 MNLQDALTIE

-17 TTLRKLFAPY
+17 TALRKLFAPY
-27 TAHVA
+27 TPHVV

-39 ALTVLINLVYKR
+39 ALTVFINLVYKR

-57 TSTRTAKSVLRDEVL
+57 TNVRTAKSVLLDEVL
-72 LSRCINEV
+72 LSKCINEV

-105 SEDITGIC
+105 SEDIAGIC
-113 SRSLSLS
+113 SRSLPLS

-139 FSWQG
+139 FNWHG

-154 TEEPVWINLIRAYG
+154 AEELVWINLIRKYG
-168 FTKKTVLDIAGK
+168 FTKKAVLDIAGK
-180 IKQQLPVAE
+180 IKQLLPVAE
-189 LPLEVSPFSP
+189 LPLEVSSFSP

-219 MLAKIQQLTTERK
+219 MLAKITTERK
-232 LNFALVEHSRPANVG
+232 LNFALVEHSRPANLG

-270 INRSKVAN
+270 VNSFKVVN
-278 YDIEKAFKIRALLS
+278 NDIEKAFKIRALLS

-330 LWLDNILEAKNNAQ
+330 LWLDNILEAKNNAH

-370 LNESLS
+370 LNESLG

-394 KTQLNYVFTHC
+394 KSQLNYVFTHC
-405 AAEEETLNDEQ
+405 ATEKETLNDEQ

-428 DAETMA
+428 DAEAMA

-459 NFIDPSIKSIG
+459 NFINPSIKCIG

-518 VFRLFVPNKEVLNKL
+518 VFRLFVPNEEILNKL

-541 LPSMF
+541 LPSTY

-553 PSLYQNIDWCHVYSK
+553 PSLYQNIDWCRLYTK
-568 PSELFKNLKAKSL
+568 PSELFKDLKAKPS

-624 RDAALHEYH
+624 RDATLHEYH

>member
-1 MNLQNALVIE
+1 MNLQDAFAIE

-27 TAHVA
+27 TPHVA

-57 TSTRTAKSVLRDEVL
+57 TSIRTAKSVLRDEVL
-72 LSRCINEV
+72 LSKCINEV

-105 SEDITGIC
+105 SEDIAGIC
-113 SRSLSLS
+113 SRSLPLS

-139 FSWQG
+139 FIWQG

-154 TEEPVWINLIRAYG
+154 AEEPVWINLIRKYG
-168 FTKKTVLDIAGK
+168 FTKKAVLDIAGK
-180 IKQQLPVAE
+180 IKQLLPVAE
-189 LPLEVSPFSP
+189 LPLEVSSFSP

-219 MLAKIQQLTTERK
+219 MLAKIQQLTTDRK

-259 LRYFPKTYSKA
+259 LSYFPKTNSKA

-278 YDIEKAFKIRALLS
+278 NDIEKAFKIRALLS

-344 EQAYPEWAKHYLD
+344 NQAYPEWAKHYLD

-364 SQFSNV
+364 SQFSNI
-370 LNESLS
+370 LNESLG

-428 DAETMA
+428 DAEAMA

-459 NFIDPSIKSIG
+459 NFIDPSIKCIG

-498 SHVISSGIID
+498 SHVIRSGIID

-518 VFRLFVPNKEVLNKL
+518 VFRLFVSNEEILNKL

-541 LPSMF
+541 LPSTY

-553 PSLYQNIDWCHVYSK
+553 PSLYQNIDWCHLHTT
-568 PSELFKNLKAKSL
+568 PSELFKNIKAKSL

>member
-1 MNLQNALVIE
+1 MNLQDAFAIE
-11 SLKEKT
+11 SPKEKT
-17 TTLRKLFAPY
+17 TTIRKLFAPY
-27 TAHVA
+27 TPHVA
-32 VDGFEEQ
+32 VDGLEEQ

-57 TSTRTAKSVLRDEVL
+57 TSVRAAKSVLGDEVL
-72 LSRCINEV
+72 FSKCINEV

-95 SHQRLISEVV
+95 SHQRLISKVV
-105 SEDITGIC
+105 SEDIAGIC
-113 SRSLSLS
+113 SRSLPLS

-139 FSWQG
+139 FIWQG
-144 EVTCLAKLLI
+144 KVTCLAKLLI
-154 TEEPVWINLIRAYG
+154 TEELVWIDLIRAYG
-168 FTKKTVLDIAGK
+168 YTKKVVLDIAGK

-189 LPLEVSPFSP
+189 LPLEISSFSI
-199 QLQMPFQQSYLA
+199 QLQMPYLQCYLA

-219 MLAKIQQLTTERK
+219 MQAKIQQLTTERK
-232 LNFALVEHSRPANVG
+232 LNSGLVEHSRPANVG

-259 LRYFPKTYSKA
+259 LRYFPKTNSKA
-270 INRSKVAN
+270 VNRSKVAN
-278 YDIEKAFKIRALLS
+278 NDIEKAFKVRALLS

-330 LWLDNILEAKNNAQ
+330 LWLDNILEAKNNVQ

-357 QSITNCI
+357 QTITNCI
-364 SQFSNV
+364 SQFSNI

-376 NLSKLKRFAY
+376 SLSKLKRFAY

-394 KTQLNYVFTHC
+394 KAQLNYVFTHC

-428 DAETMA
+428 DAEAMA

-459 NFIDPSIKSIG
+459 NFIDPSIKCIG

-498 SHVISSGIID
+498 SHVIRSGIID

-518 VFRLFVPNKEVLNKL
+518 VFRLFVPNEEILNKL

-541 LPSMF
+541 LPSTY

-553 PSLYQNIDWCHVYSK
+553 PSLYQNIDWCRLYTK
-568 PSELFKNLKAKSL
+568 PSELFKDLKAKPS

-624 RDAALHEYH
+624 RDATLHEYH

>member
-1 MNLQNALVIE
+1 MNLQDAFAIE

-17 TTLRKLFAPY
+17 TTFRKLFAPY
-27 TAHVA
+27 TPHVS
-32 VDGFEEQ
+32 VDDFEEQ

-57 TSTRTAKSVLRDEVL
+57 TSVRAAKSVLRDEVL
-72 LSRCINEV
+72 LSKCINEV

-95 SHQRLISEVV
+95 SHQRLISKVV
-105 SEDITGIC
+105 SEDIAGIC
-113 SRSLSLS
+113 SRSLPLS

-139 FSWQG
+139 FIWQG
-144 EVTCLAKLLI
+144 KVTCLAKLLI
-154 TEEPVWINLIRAYG
+154 TEEPVWINLIREYG
-168 FTKKTVLDIAGK
+168 FTKKAVLDIAGK

-189 LPLEVSPFSP
+189 LPLEVSSFSP
-199 QLQMPFQQSYLA
+199 QLKMPFQQSYLA

-219 MLAKIQQLTTERK
+219 MQAQIQQLTTARK
-232 LNFALVEHSRPANVG
+232 LNFGLVEHSRPANVG

-270 INRSKVAN
+270 VNHSKVAN
-278 YDIEKAFKIRALLS
+278 NDIEKAFKVRALLS
-292 SQFQQ
+292 SQFQE
-297 ALLVLVGIKQ
+297 ALLVLVGIKR

-319 AAIRQVRVSLQ
+319 AAIRQVRVSLL
-330 LWLDNILEAKNNAQ
+330 LWLDNILEVKNNAQ

-357 QSITNCI
+357 QSITNFI
-364 SQFSNV
+364 SQFSNI
-370 LNESLS
+370 LNESLG

-386 HPNLMGLF
+386 HPNLMELF

-416 IVYVHCQDMRVF
+416 IVYVHYQDMRVF
-428 DAETMA
+428 DAEAMA

-459 NFIDPSIKSIG
+459 NFIDPSIKCIG
-470 SAIYI
+470 SAIYV

-498 SHVISSGIID
+498 SHVIRSGIID

-518 VFRLFVPNKEVLNKL
+518 VFRLFVPNIEMLNKL
-533 NSQLIKPA
+533 NSQLLKPA
-541 LPSMF
+541 LPSSF
-546 AGGTMHP
+546 AGGIMHP
-553 PSLYQNIDWCHVYSK
+553 PSLYQNIDWCHVHTK
-568 PSELFKNLKAKSL
+568 PSELFKKLKAKSS

-597 QLIDALNGNFNLRP
+597 QLIDALNSNFNLRP

-624 RDAALHEYH
+624 RGGALHENH
-633 CYAEPVIGLLECVSN
+633 CYAEPVIGLLECVSK

>member
-1 MNLQNALVIE
+1 MNLQDAFAIE
-11 SLKEKT
+11 SLKEKIT
-17 TTLRKLFAPY
+17 ALRKLFAPY
-27 TAHVA
+27 MPHVA

-57 TSTRTAKSVLRDEVL
+57 TSTRTAKIVLRDEVL
-72 LSRCINEV
+72 LSKCINEV

-105 SEDITGIC
+105 SEDIAGIC
-113 SRSLSLS
+113 SRSLPLS

-139 FSWQG
+139 FTWQG

-154 TEEPVWINLIRAYG
+154 AEEPVWINLIRVYG
-168 FTKKTVLDIAGK
+168 FTKKAVLDIAGK
-180 IKQQLPVAE
+180 IKQHLPVAE
-189 LPLEVSPFSP
+189 RPLEVSSFSP

-219 MLAKIQQLTTERK
+219 MLAKIQQLTTDRK

-270 INRSKVAN
+270 VNRSKVAN
-278 YDIEKAFKIRALLS
+278 NDIEKAFKIRALLS

-344 EQAYPEWAKHYLD
+344 NQVYPEWVRHYLD

-370 LNESLS
+370 LNESLG

-394 KTQLNYVFTHC
+394 KAQLNYVFTHC
-405 AAEEETLNDEQ
+405 AAEQEILNDEQ

-428 DAETMA
+428 DAEAMA

-459 NFIDPSIKSIG
+459 NFIDPSIKCIG

-498 SHVISSGIID
+498 SHVIRSGIID

-518 VFRLFVPNKEVLNKL
+518 VFRLFVPNTELLDKL

-541 LPSMF
+541 LPSSF

-553 PSLYQNIDWCHVYSK
+553 PSLYQNIDWCHVHTK
-568 PSELFKNLKAKSL
+568 PSELFKNIKAKAL

-624 RDAALHEYH
+624 RDAALHEHH